1 MLEFIPDRA
10 ALCHDQSCTVDLI
23 VRITPPPLPK
33 ERAERARINLALVLD
48 RSGSMQGE
56 KMELTRKAAALA
68 IKSLSADDRISLVS
82 FASEVETVVAST
94 PVVDKATLLRR
105 VEQIQAYGS
114 TALFP
119 GWQAGADQANL
130 GLSDRHLN
138 RLVLLTDGQANL
150 GQTNPD
156 PICTEVHNWFKKGL
170 QTTTMGFG
178 RDYQEGLLRAM
189 AASGGG
195 NHFYVETP
203 EQLARYMEL
212 ELDGLAATVGTQVR
226 VQLKGLEFE
235 PLGEVQADAESGYR
249 LADLTVD
256 YPLELLFRVTVP
268 AGQAPPSGLQAIL
281 EYRAS
286 GSGRLERVEQ
296 EFALP
301 RVSAAERAEM
311 PVHPEVERKLQQAMA
326 SMAREEAMKAMKQGD
341 QAAATRILR
350 QALQTQ
356 NLPEADQAQLRQ
368 LQKTV
373 EQGDNNATQKMFSA
387 QSHAYSRGSVVL
399 GAVEEQLLE
408 GWLSG
413 DAVPLKYAEF
423 MREGPSRTPELARM
437 QGMLGGLMSGA
448 GSQSQAAV
456 LSLETLKLV
465 NGSNRFLPWIGPFCK
480 ALANAPLAN
489 PWSSHREFVT
499 RVNLGE
505 GFLTCG
511 APAGDC
517 GALTRMAP
525 LLLTRIKRRG
535 AGFWVFL
542 ILGAHVTHIDPASA
556 ACCLAWSNLLW
567 ELACEPVPPPGAFY
581 WNRFSE
587 VLLACQR
594 DTVCAARAPRYDG
607 WRGTCSEFFQ
617 MVLEEA
623 RNGGRSFEEAR
634 KDWSAGSHILEATAT
649 ALYLLECHGHQPA
662 LAMRLALAQEDD
674 REWLG
679 ALVGA
684 ALGAVHGHWV
694 LEGEAAQAWVD
705 FSARL

>member
-1 MLEFIPDRA
+1 L
-10 ALCHDQSCTVDLI
+10 
-23 VRITPPPLPK
+23 
-33 ERAERARINLALVLD
+33 
-48 RSGSMQGE
+48 GS
-56 KMELTRKAAALA
+56 
-68 IKSLSADDRISLVS
+68 
-82 FASEVETVVAST
+82 
-94 PVVDKATLLRR
+94 
-105 VEQIQAYGS
+105 
-114 TALFP
+114 
-119 GWQAGADQANL
+119 
-130 GLSDRHLN
+130 
-138 RLVLLTDGQANL
+138 
-150 GQTNPD
+150 
-156 PICTEVHNWFKKGL
+156 
-170 QTTTMGFG
+170 
-178 RDYQEGLLRAM
+178 
-189 AASGGG
+189 
-195 NHFYVETP
+195 
-203 EQLARYMEL
+203 
-212 ELDGLAATVGTQVR
+212 
-226 VQLKGLEFE
+226 
-235 PLGEVQADAESGYR
+235 

-268 AGQAPPSGLQAIL
+268 AGQASQSGLQAVL

-286 GSGRLERVEQ
+286 GTGQLERIEL

-326 SMAREEAMKAMKQGD
+326 SMAREEAMKAMKHGD

-356 NLPEADQAQLRQ
+356 HLPEADLAQLRQ

-373 EQGDNNATQKMFSA
+373 EQGDANATQKMFSA

-413 DAVPLKYAEF
+413 DAVPLKYAAF
-423 MREGPSRTPELARM
+423 MREGPVRTPELARM
-437 QGMLGGLMSGA
+437 QAMLGGLMSGA

-465 NGSNRFLPWIGPFCK
+465 NGSNRFLPWIGPFTK
-480 ALANAPLAN
+480 ALASAPVSN
-489 PWSSHREFVT
+489 PWTSHREFLT
-499 RVNLGE
+499 RHNLGE
-505 GFLTCG
+505 GFLACG

-517 GALTRMAP
+517 GAMARMAP
-525 LLLTRIKRRG
+525 LLLARYKRGG

-542 ILGAHVTHIDPASA
+542 IMGAHITHTDPAAA
-556 ACCLAWSNLLW
+556 ACSLAWSHLLW
-567 ELACEPVPPPGAFY
+567 ELACEPAAPTGAFY
-581 WNRFSE
+581 WERFSE

-594 DTVCAARAPRYDG
+594 DTMCAARAPRYDG
-607 WRGTCSEFFQ
+607 WRGTTAEFLQ

-623 RNGGRSFEEAR
+623 RQNGRSFEEAR
-634 KDWSAGSHILEATAT
+634 QDWSAGPHVLEATAT

-679 ALVGA
+679 ALVGS
-684 ALGAVHGHWV
+684 ALGAIHGQWA
-694 LEGEAAQAWVD
+694 LEGEAAQAWVE